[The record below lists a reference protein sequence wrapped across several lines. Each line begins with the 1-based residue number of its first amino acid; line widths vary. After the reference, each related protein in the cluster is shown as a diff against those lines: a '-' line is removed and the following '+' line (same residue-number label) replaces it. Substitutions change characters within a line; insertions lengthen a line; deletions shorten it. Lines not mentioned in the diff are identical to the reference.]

1 MYTDYEVF
9 IIYSSCNTVEEV
21 IHASKLFGI
30 MVRTGIQNNPEIITK
45 LSCERIKSL
54 A

>member
-9 IIYSSCNTVEEV
+9 IIFLSCNTVDEV
-21 IHASKLFGI
+21 MHASKLFGV
-30 MVRTGIQNNPEIITK
+30 MVRNGWQPNPDLIMK
-45 LSCERIKSL
+45 LSCERIKAL

>member
-9 IIYSSCNTVEEV
+9 IIFLNCKTVDEV
-21 IHASKLFGI
+21 MYAAKLFGVMCRNKWQSNPDLI
-30 MVRTGIQNNPEIITK
+30 MK
-45 LSCERIKSL
+45 LSCERIKAL